1 MLQKDLRHL
10 MLNRNF
16 QSCREIESNSR
27 IEFESEMYMRNIL
40 KCNGELVTI
49 NGHKIHIYRHG
60 NVNVPKIILMSGSG
74 TVAPVYDFKVL
85 YEKLFHNF
93 GVIVI
98 EKYGYGYSD
107 ICESP
112 CDIDT
117 LVSIQRQALEIVGET
132 GPYILASHSMSGLEA
147 IRWKQKYPNEVAAI
161 IGIDMANPLTYNNW
175 TDDEIKKRTR
185 LMRVAT
191 RLKFANILC
200 QLNNR
205 SLTKDEINQHKLLR
219 KRNAF
224 NICYI
229 NEAGE
234 VLNNSRVVS
243 EDENIKCPTLLFS
256 SNGSQTSE
264 DWLENQQE
272 FASLMNAKLICFDC
286 GHYIHHFKSDEMC
299 KEIIEFINSLER

>member
-1 MLQKDLRHL
+1 
-10 MLNRNF
+10 
-16 QSCREIESNSR
+16 
-27 IEFESEMYMRNIL
+27 MRNIL

-107 ICESP
+107 ICEAP
-112 CDIDT
+112 CNIDT

-286 GHYIHHFKSDEMC
+286 CHYIHHFKSDEMC

>member
-1 MLQKDLRHL
+1 LQKDLRHL

-93 GVIVI
+93 RVIVI

>member
-60 NVNVPKIILMSGSG
+60 NENVPKIVFMSGSG
-74 TVAPVYDFKVL
+74 TVAPVYDFKIL

-93 GVIVI
+93 RVIVI

-107 ICESP
+107 ICEAP
-112 CDIDT
+112 CNIDT

>member
-27 IEFESEMYMRNIL
+27 IEFESERYMRNIL

-93 GVIVI
+93 RVIVI

-107 ICESP
+107 ICEAP